1 MATKVILREH
11 DALESKYASSD
22 VFGLLWGFGRP
33 DFGALGC
40 FSQRQHGLR
49 VSAVF
54 WPLYLR
60 LRAGF
65 ATIFCINPLGGWR
78 RQFHGGV
85 RL

>member
-40 FSQRQHGLR
+40 FSQTVRGSMGLGSRQSFGL
-49 VSAVF
+49 
-54 WPLYLR
+54 
-60 LRAGF
+60 
-65 ATIFCINPLGGWR
+65 CI
-78 RQFHGGV
+78 
-85 RL
+85 